1 MKIGVC
7 FPAIDFELMEFD
19 NFLSYMIGL
28 KSSGV
33 TSFDFYIDFFLE
45 MNHKK
50 EKLLTIMKDNDL
62 KITLHY
68 TGAMKDAE
76 KKLDMAGRNM
86 NVRYNVPVVFH
97 LPSYD
102 KNKYAHV
109 KEIMSKIR
117 DLVEHREYDI
127 LIETLSKNHPN
138 DQNLGDDISEI
149 NLFLKMIPDNNF
161 GICWDIGHTRM
172 NHIETGSSMFIQDIS
187 RVKMT
192 HIHNL
197 AYKRKFF
204 DHIPLTDLD
213 LQDEEIKYLIKNG
226 YNGIY
231 SLEFP
236 LNNMKENIEVY
247 LDSIKKIKRLIEE
260 AKHELR
266 ENS

>member
-1 MKIGVC
+1 MKIGIC
-7 FPAIDFELMEFD
+7 FPEMDFKQMELD
-19 NFLSYMIGL
+19 NFVSYMVGL
-28 KSSGV
+28 KAAGV
-33 TSFDFYIDFFLE
+33 KSFDFFIDFFLE
-45 MNHKK
+45 MDHKK
-50 EKLLTIMKDNDL
+50 EKLLTIMKDNDM
-62 KITLHY
+62 KITMHY
-68 TGAMKDAE
+68 VGTIEEAE
-76 KKLDMAGRNM
+76 NKLNIAGRNI
-86 NVRYNVPVVFH
+86 NVRYNVPIVFH

-102 KNKYAHV
+102 KNKYSHV
-109 KEIMSKIR
+109 KEIIEKIKN
-117 DLVEHREYDI
+117 LVEHREYDI

-172 NHIETGSSMFIQDIS
+172 NHIEEKTSLYINDIS

-197 AYKRKFF
+197 AYRKKFF

-213 LQDEEIKYLIKNG
+213 LQDEEIKYLIRNG

-236 LNNMKENIEVY
+236 IENMKENIEVY
-247 LDSIKKIKRLIEE
+247 IDSIKKIKKLIEE
-260 AKHELR
+260 VKYELR
-266 ENS
+266 